1 MIQKARYI
9 IMSSFMMRAESIAT
23 IADFISSVIRL
34 EWNYVHMAFDGDEVW
49 KILYD
54 VCKHDA
60 NYNNRISEVTN
71 IKAVYN
77 ALSEM
82 NHNAV
87 NQRYEGIN
95 FEAEPFPKE
104 YKQFEVAG
112 NYKDGA
118 FEIPISYYQL
128 LKSIDCYLYQCS
140 EGNVPESALYKAV
153 EDIRAML
160 ANWIIRNTI
169 AYNAANW
176 G

>member
-1 MIQKARYI
+1 
-9 IMSSFMMRAESIAT
+9 MSSFMMKAESIAT
-23 IADFISSVIRL
+23 IADFISTVF
-34 EWNYVHMAFDGDEVW
+34 NDKNNNTHMAIQGESYTTIEKLQPQNSYIKTV
-49 KILYD
+49 
-54 VCKHDA
+54 
-60 NYNNRISEVTN
+60 S

-82 NHNAV
+82 NCNAL
-87 NQRYEGIN
+87 NQRYIHDDK
-95 FEAEPFPKE
+95 AEPEQFPKD
-104 YKQFEVAG
+104 YNHFEVAKKTILTIG
-112 NYKDGA
+112 NYKDGV

-128 LKSIDCYLYQCS
+128 LKSIDCYIYQCS

-153 EDIRAML
+153 DDIRAML

>member
-1 MIQKARYI
+1 MK
-9 IMSSFMMRAESIAT
+9 AESIAT

-82 NHNAV
+82 NCNAL
-87 NQRYEGIN
+87 NQRYIHDDK
-95 FEAEPFPKE
+95 AEPEQLPKD
-104 YKQFEVAG
+104 YNHFEVAG

-153 EDIRAML
+153 EDIRAMF

>member
-1 MIQKARYI
+1 
-9 IMSSFMMRAESIAT
+9 MSSFMMKAESIAI
-23 IADFISSVIRL
+23 IADFISTVF
-34 EWNYVHMAFDGDEVW
+34 NDKNNNTHMAIQGESYTTIEKLQPQNSYIKTV
-49 KILYD
+49 
-54 VCKHDA
+54 
-60 NYNNRISEVTN
+60 S

-82 NHNAV
+82 NCNAL
-87 NQRYEGIN
+87 NQRYIHDDK
-95 FEAEPFPKE
+95 AEPEQFPKD
-104 YKQFEVAG
+104 YNHFEIAG
-112 NYKDGA
+112 NYRDGA
-118 FEIPISYYQL
+118 FEIPASYYQL

-140 EGNVPESALYKAV
+140 EGNVPELALYKAV

>member
-1 MIQKARYI
+1 
-9 IMSSFMMRAESIAT
+9 MSSFMMKAESIAT
-23 IADFISSVIRL
+23 IADFISTVF
-34 EWNYVHMAFDGDEVW
+34 NDKNNNTHMAIQGESYTTIEKLQPQNSYIKTV
-49 KILYD
+49 
-54 VCKHDA
+54 
-60 NYNNRISEVTN
+60 S

-82 NHNAV
+82 NCNAL
-87 NQRYEGIN
+87 NQRYIHDDK
-95 FEAEPFPKE
+95 AEPEQFPKD
-104 YKQFEVAG
+104 YNHFEVAKKTILTIG

-128 LKSIDCYLYQCS
+128 LKSIDCYIYQCS

-153 EDIRAML
+153 DDIRAML